1 MKKFNKN
8 WLLLSAAIGLG
19 LLSALL
25 MNKAV
30 QQRMDQLDAE
40 ANRGSEMVEVV
51 VANRDLEKGDVL
63 AADAVASRQVPK
75 QYVHASAVSPASF
88 SQIENARLQVPL
100 KRGEVVL
107 PAHIDGLGQR
117 VFSTI
122 LKKGMRALTFEVDE
136 ISSTAG
142 MLRPGDRVDL
152 IYSVKPSD
160 PAASSERVL
169 FPLLSNVSVLA
180 TGQAVTK
187 QDTRGTERRYTN
199 VTMEVSPADANR
211 ILLAKSTGELTAVLR
226 SPDDEEK
233 NSAAVLTPDALIP
246 GVPKK
251 AGKPSA
257 PVDPQGIEYLIGG
270 GGGGGGGGGNASA
283 ATLRG

>member
-19 LLSALL
+19 LLSAFL

-40 ANRGSEMVEVV
+40 ANRGLEMVEVV

-63 AADAVASRQVPK
+63 VADTVASRQVPK
-75 QYVHASAVSPASF
+75 QYVHASAVVPASF
-88 SQIENARLQVPL
+88 SQIEDARLQVPL

-152 IYSVKPSD
+152 IYSVMPSYSG
-160 PAASSERVL
+160 ASSERVL
-169 FPLLSNVSVLA
+169 FPLLSNVSILA
-180 TGQAVTK
+180 TGQSVTK
-187 QDTRGTERRYTN
+187 QDNRGTERRYTN
-199 VTMEVSPADANR
+199 VTLEVSPADANR
-211 ILLAKSTGELTAVLR
+211 ILLAKSTGDLTAVLR
-226 SPDDEEK
+226 SPDDQEK
-233 NSAAVLTPDALIP
+233 NSSAILTPDALIP
-246 GVPKK
+246 GLPKK
-251 AGKPSA
+251 SGKPIA
-257 PVDPQGIEYLIGG
+257 PVVPQEIEYLIGG
-270 GGGGGGGGGNASA
+270 GGGNAGV

>member
-1 MKKFNKN
+1 
-8 WLLLSAAIGLG
+8 
-19 LLSALL
+19 
-25 MNKAV
+25 
-30 QQRMDQLDAE
+30 MDQLDAE
-40 ANRGSEMVEVV
+40 ANRGLEMVEVV

-63 AADAVASRQVPK
+63 VADTVASRQVPK
-75 QYVHASAVSPASF
+75 QYVHASAVVPASF
-88 SQIENARLQVPL
+88 SQVEDARLQVPL

-160 PAASSERVL
+160 PGASSERVL
-169 FPLLSNVSVLA
+169 FPLLSNVSILA
-180 TGQAVTK
+180 TGQSVTK
-187 QDTRGTERRYTN
+187 QDNRGTERRYTN
-199 VTMEVSPADANR
+199 VTLEVSPADANR
-211 ILLAKSTGELTAVLR
+211 ILLAKSTGDLTAVLR
-226 SPDDEEK
+226 SPDDQEK
-233 NSAAVLTPDALIP
+233 NSSAILTPDALIP
-246 GVPKK
+246 GLPKK
-251 AGKPSA
+251 SGKPIA
-257 PVDPQGIEYLIGG
+257 PVVPQGIEYLIGG
-270 GGGGGGGGGNASA
+270 GGGNAGV

>member
-19 LLSALL
+19 LLSAFL

-40 ANRGSEMVEVV
+40 ANRGLEMVEVV

-63 AADAVASRQVPK
+63 VADAVASRQVPK
-75 QYVHASAVSPASF
+75 QYVHASAVVPASF
-88 SQIENARLQVPL
+88 SQVENTRLQVPL

-160 PAASSERVL
+160 PGASSERVL
-169 FPLLSNVSVLA
+169 FPLLSNVSILA
-180 TGQAVTK
+180 TGQSVTK
-187 QDTRGTERRYTN
+187 QDNQGTERRFTN
-199 VTMEVSPADANR
+199 VTLEVSPFDANR
-211 ILLAKSTGELTAVLR
+211 ILLAKSTGDLTAVLR
-226 SPDDEEK
+226 SPDDQEK
-233 NSAAVLTPDALIP
+233 NSSAILTPDALIP
-246 GVPKK
+246 GLPKRS
-251 AGKPSA
+251 AKPIA

-270 GGGGGGGGGNASA
+270 GGGNAGV

>member
-8 WLLLSAAIGLG
+8 WLLLIAAIGLG
-19 LLSALL
+19 LLSAFL

-40 ANRGSEMVEVV
+40 ANRGLEMVEVV

-63 AADAVASRQVPK
+63 AADAVASRQFPK
-75 QYVHASAVSPASF
+75 QYVHASAVVPACF
-88 SQIENARLQVPL
+88 SQVENARLQVPL
-100 KRGEVVL
+100 QRGEVVL

-160 PAASSERVL
+160 PGASSERVL
-169 FPLLSNVSVLA
+169 FPLLSNVSILA
-180 TGQAVTK
+180 TGQSVTK
-187 QDTRGTERRYTN
+187 QDNRGTERRYTN
-199 VTMEVSPADANR
+199 VTLEVSPFDANR
-211 ILLAKSTGELTAVLR
+211 ILLAKSTGDLTAVLR
-226 SPDDEEK
+226 SPDDQEK
-233 NSAAVLTPDALIP
+233 NSSAILTPDALIP
-246 GVPKK
+246 VLPKK
-251 AGKPSA
+251 SAKPIA
-257 PVDPQGIEYLIGG
+257 PADPQGIEYLIGG
-270 GGGGGGGGGNASA
+270 GGGNAGV